1 MARRLR
7 DLQFTESL
15 VDNNYDWRHYYN
27 RLFELGTT
35 MFEWK
40 GLPDTIDERFMEITL
55 FNQGHIVFFEDKVLG
70 KLCLPSALGGKFNV
84 YRIPLKRNIIANN
97 GYHKMCTNK
106 DSIIVWNNYLHSNS
120 RLDIQVFA
128 KKLYN
133 LDRAI
138 DVNVNAQKTPIL
150 IQCDENERLSLK
162 NAYKEYDGNAYVIW
176 GDKRLNP
183 NCITVLKTDAPYV
196 SDKLYVLKTQ
206 IWNEALTYL
215 GINNVNITK
224 KERLLNDE
232 VNRNQGGTIASR
244 YSRLIMRQK
253 ACEEINRM
261 FGTNISVD
269 YREDLKILDEAKED
283 DVGETEKKEGENN
296 E

>member
-15 VDNNYDWRHYYN
+15 VNNNYSWRHYFN
-27 RLFELGTT
+27 RLLELGTT

-40 GLPDTIDERFMEITL
+40 NLPDTIDERFMEMTL
-55 FNQGHIVFFEDKVLG
+55 FNKGSIVWFEDKVLG
-70 KLCLPSALGGKFNV
+70 MLALPAALGGRFNV
-84 YRIPLKRNIIANN
+84 YRIPITRNIIANN
-97 GYHKMCTNK
+97 GYHKKCTIKN
-106 DSIIVWNNYLHSNS
+106 SVIIWNNFLHSNS
-120 RLDIQVFA
+120 RLDIEIFS

-133 LDRAI
+133 LDRTI

-150 IQCDENERLSLK
+150 VSCDETERLSMK
-162 NAYKEYDGNAYVIW
+162 NAYKEYDGNAPVIW
-176 GDKRLNP
+176 GDKRLKP
-183 NCITVLKTDAPYV
+183 ESLTVLKTDAPYV
-196 SDKLYVLKTQ
+196 SDRLYVLKTQ
-206 IWNEALTYL
+206 IWNEALTFL

-244 YSRLIMRQK
+244 YSRLVMRQN
-253 ACEEINRM
+253 ACKEINKM

-269 YREDLKILDEAKED
+269 YREDLKILDEAESVDAGGDED
-283 DVGETEKKEGENN
+283 E
-296 E
+296 

>member
-15 VDNNYDWRHYYN
+15 VNNNYTWRHYFN
-27 RLFELGTT
+27 RLLELGTT

-40 GLPDTIDERFMEITL
+40 NLPDTIDERFLEMTL
-55 FNQGHIVFFEDKVLG
+55 FNRGSIVWFEDKVLG
-70 KLCLPSALGGKFNV
+70 MLALPAALGGRFNV
-84 YRIPLKRNIIANN
+84 YRIPITRNIIANN
-97 GYHKMCTNK
+97 GYHKKCTIKN
-106 DSIIVWNNYLHSNS
+106 SVIIWNNFLHSNS
-120 RLDIQVFA
+120 RLDIEIFS

-133 LDRAI
+133 LDRTI

-150 IQCDENERLSLK
+150 VSCDETERLSMK
-162 NAYKEYDGNAYVIW
+162 NAYKEYDGNAPVIW
-176 GDKRLNP
+176 GDKRLKP
-183 NCITVLKTDAPYV
+183 ESLTVLKTDAPYV
-196 SDKLYVLKTQ
+196 SDRLYTLKTQ
-206 IWNEALTYL
+206 IWNEALTFL

-244 YSRLIMRQK
+244 YSRLVMRQN
-253 ACEEINRM
+253 ACKEINKM

-269 YREDLKILDEAKED
+269 YREDLKVLDEAESVDAGGDED
-283 DVGETEKKEGENN
+283 E
-296 E
+296 

>member
-15 VDNNYDWRHYYN
+15 VNNNYSWRHYYS
-27 RLFELGTT
+27 RLLELGTT

-40 GLPDTIDERFMEITL
+40 NLPDTIDERFLEMTL
-55 FNQGHIVFFEDKVLG
+55 FNRGSIVCFEDKVLG
-70 KLCLPSALGGKFNV
+70 MLALPAALGGKFNV
-84 YRIPLKRNIIANN
+84 YRIPITRNIIANN
-97 GYHKMCTNK
+97 GYHKKCTIKN
-106 DSIIVWNNYLHSNS
+106 SVIIWNNFLHSNS
-120 RLDIQVFA
+120 RLDIEIFS

-133 LDRAI
+133 LDRTI

-150 IQCDENERLSLK
+150 VSCDETERLSMK
-162 NAYKEYDGNAYVIW
+162 NAYKEYDGNAPVIW
-176 GDKRLNP
+176 GDKRLKP
-183 NCITVLKTDAPYV
+183 ESLTVLKTDAPYV
-196 SDKLYVLKTQ
+196 SDRLYTLKTQ
-206 IWNEALTYL
+206 IWNEALTFL

-244 YSRLIMRQK
+244 YSRLVMRQN
-253 ACEEINRM
+253 ACKEINKM

-269 YREDLKILDEAKED
+269 YREDLKILDEAESVDAGGEED
-283 DVGETEKKEGENN
+283 E
-296 E
+296 

>member
-15 VDNNYDWRHYYN
+15 VDNNYSWVHYYN
-27 RLFELGTT
+27 RLLELGTS

-40 GLPDTIDERFMEITL
+40 GLPETIDERFLEMTL
-55 FNQGHIVFFEDKVLG
+55 FNQGSIVFFEDKILG
-70 KLCLPSALGGKFNV
+70 QLALPAAKGGRFNV
-84 YRIPLKRNIIANN
+84 YGIPINRRVISLN
-97 GYHKMCTNK
+97 GYHKNCTNK
-106 DSIIVWNNYLHSNS
+106 DSVIIWNNYLHCPS
-120 RLDIQVFA
+120 RLDIKIFA

-133 LDRAI
+133 LDRTI

-150 IQCDENERLSLK
+150 ISCNENERLSMK
-162 NAYKEYDGNAYVIW
+162 NVYKEYDGNAPVIW
-176 GDKRLNP
+176 GDKNLNAKG
-183 NCITVLKTDAPYV
+183 IGVLKTDAPFIA
-196 SDKLYVLKTQ
+196 DKVYILKTQ
-206 IWNEALTYL
+206 IWNEALTFL

-244 YSRLIMRQK
+244 YSRLVMRQK
-253 ACEEINRM
+253 ACEEINKM

-269 YREDLKILDEAKED
+269 YREDLKILDEAETD
-283 DVGETEKKEGENN
+283 DLGNAKRDGDTN

>member
-15 VDNNYDWRHYYN
+15 VNNNYTWRHYFN
-27 RLFELGTT
+27 RLLELGTT

-40 GLPDTIDERFMEITL
+40 NLPDTIDERFLEMTL
-55 FNQGHIVFFEDKVLG
+55 FNRGSIVWFEDKVLG
-70 KLCLPSALGGKFNV
+70 MLALPAALGGRFNV
-84 YRIPLKRNIIANN
+84 YRIPITRNIIANN
-97 GYHKMCTNK
+97 GYHKKCTIKN
-106 DSIIVWNNYLHSNS
+106 SVIIWNNFLHSNS
-120 RLDIQVFA
+120 RLDIEIFS

-133 LDRAI
+133 LDRTI

-150 IQCDENERLSLK
+150 VSCDETERLSMK
-162 NAYKEYDGNAYVIW
+162 NAYKEYDGNAPVIW

-183 NCITVLKTDAPYV
+183 ESLTVLKTDAPYV
-196 SDKLYVLKTQ
+196 SDRLYTLKTQ
-206 IWNEALTYL
+206 IWNEALTFL

-244 YSRLIMRQK
+244 YSRLVMRQN
-253 ACEEINRM
+253 ACKEINKM

-269 YREDLKILDEAKED
+269 YREDLKVLDEAESVDAGGDED
-283 DVGETEKKEGENN
+283 E
-296 E
+296 

>member
-15 VDNNYDWRHYYN
+15 VNNNYSWRHYFN
-27 RLFELGTT
+27 RLLELGTT

-40 GLPDTIDERFMEITL
+40 NLPDTIDERFMEMTL
-55 FNQGHIVFFEDKVLG
+55 FNRGSIVWFEDKVLG
-70 KLCLPSALGGKFNV
+70 MLALPAALGGRFNV
-84 YRIPLKRNIIANN
+84 YRIPITRNIIANN
-97 GYHKMCTNK
+97 GYHKKCTIKN
-106 DSIIVWNNYLHSNS
+106 SVIIWNNFLHSNS
-120 RLDIQVFA
+120 RLDIEIFS

-133 LDRAI
+133 LDRTI

-150 IQCDENERLSLK
+150 VSCDETERLSMK
-162 NAYKEYDGNAYVIW
+162 NAYKEYDGNAPVIW
-176 GDKRLNP
+176 GDKRLKP
-183 NCITVLKTDAPYV
+183 ESLTVLKTDAPYV
-196 SDKLYVLKTQ
+196 SDRLYTLKTQ
-206 IWNEALTYL
+206 IWNEALTFL

-244 YSRLIMRQK
+244 YSRLVMRQN
-253 ACEEINRM
+253 ACKEINKM

-269 YREDLKILDEAKED
+269 YREDLKVLDEAESVSAGGDED
-283 DVGETEKKEGENN
+283 E
-296 E
+296 

>member
-15 VDNNYDWRHYYN
+15 VNNNYSWRHYFN
-27 RLFELGTT
+27 RLLELGTT

-40 GLPDTIDERFMEITL
+40 NLPDTIDERFMEMTL
-55 FNQGHIVFFEDKVLG
+55 FNKGSIVWFEDKVLG
-70 KLCLPSALGGKFNV
+70 MLALPAALGGRFNV
-84 YRIPLKRNIIANN
+84 YRIPITRNIIANN
-97 GYHKMCTNK
+97 GYHKKCTIKN
-106 DSIIVWNNYLHSNS
+106 SVIIWNNFLHSNS
-120 RLDIQVFA
+120 RLDIEIFS

-133 LDRAI
+133 LDRTI

-150 IQCDENERLSLK
+150 VSCDETERLSMK
-162 NAYKEYDGNAYVIW
+162 NAYKEYDGNAPVIW
-176 GDKRLNP
+176 GDKRLKP
-183 NCITVLKTDAPYV
+183 ESLTVLKTDAPYV
-196 SDKLYVLKTQ
+196 SDRLYTLKTQ
-206 IWNEALTYL
+206 IWNEALTFL

-244 YSRLIMRQK
+244 YSRLVMRQN
-253 ACEEINRM
+253 ACKEINKM

-269 YREDLKILDEAKED
+269 YREDLKVLDEAESVSAGGDED
-283 DVGETEKKEGENN
+283 E
-296 E
+296 